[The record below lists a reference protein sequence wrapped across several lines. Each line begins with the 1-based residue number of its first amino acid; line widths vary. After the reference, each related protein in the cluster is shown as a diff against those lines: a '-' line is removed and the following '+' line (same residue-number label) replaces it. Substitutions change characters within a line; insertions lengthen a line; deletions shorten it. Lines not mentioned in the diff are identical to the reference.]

1 MHNFRLQKKNIHT
14 RCHPH
19 QKSADINS
27 NNILPIYNILWHN
40 VLIRCI
46 LLILAKKIYIKFSK
60 TKISTELLTSVKDTW
75 LNELTLFICLRIE
88 RRCHFNWH
96 THKHHLFILFNCNS
110 STRWVRFCWWTI
122 CFVVSF
128 YFLFILQLTCECIYL
143 CRPYLTIIAN

>member
-1 MHNFRLQKKNIHT
+1 MSKKNIHT

-19 QKSADINS
+19 QKSIADINS
-27 NNILPIYNILWHN
+27 NNILPVYNILWHN

-46 LLILAKKIYIKFSK
+46 LLILVEEDIKFLK
-60 TKISTELLTSVKDTW
+60 TKISTELLTSVSDTW

-110 STRWVRFCWWTI
+110 LYRWVSFCRWTI

-128 YFLFILQLTCECIYL
+128 SILFILQLTCECFYL
-143 CRPYLTIIAN
+143 RLPYLTIIAN